1 MHRAMP
7 TYDYDLFVIGGG
19 SGGVRAARI
28 SGRHGAKV
36 GLAEDSRIGGTC
48 VIRGCVPK
56 KLMVYAA
63 RFRDAFEDS
72 VGFGW
77 SPVEPSFDWPK
88 LIKNK
93 DKEVDRLNAAYIR
106 GLENAGVDI
115 HRERAVL
122 ASPNSVRLADGR
134 EITAKYILVAT
145 GGRPNL
151 DVTLPGIEHTITS
164 DDMFQLPALP
174 ARILIVGASYVAV
187 EFASIMSGLGAKV
200 TVLHRGEEVLRSFDT
215 DVRSLMHEAMV
226 RRGIDVIL
234 KDHLARIEKAEVGLR
249 ATTEAGAV
257 IEADQVLMAIGR
269 SPNTSALGL
278 PEIGVEL
285 DDAGA
290 VIVDSHSQSTVPS
303 IYAIGDVANRV
314 NLTPVAIREGHVLA
328 DHLFGGKETVVDHLD
343 VPHAVFGIPEIGVV
357 GMSEETA
364 IEHCATVDV
373 YQANFRPMRHDLSGR
388 EERVFMKLVVDAQ
401 TDRLLGFHTIG
412 GDGAELA
419 QLMAVIIKM
428 KGKKADLD
436 ATMALHPTSAEEIV
450 TMREPVRRHR
460 R

>member
-1 MHRAMP
+1 MP
-7 TYDYDLFVIGGG
+7 THDYDLFVIGGG

-36 GLAEDSRIGGTC
+36 GLTEESRIGGTC

-77 SPVEPSFDWPK
+77 SPVSPSFDWPK
-88 LIKNK
+88 LIRNK

-106 GLENAGVDI
+106 GLESAKVDI
-115 HRERAVL
+115 FAERAVL
-122 ASPNSVRLADGR
+122 NSPNSVRLAGGR
-134 EITAKYILVAT
+134 EVSAKHILIAT

-151 DVTLPGIEHTITS
+151 ETSLPGIEHAITS
-164 DDMFQLPALP
+164 DEMFQLPALP
-174 ARILIVGASYVAV
+174 ERILIVGASYVAV

-200 TVLHRGEEVLRSFDT
+200 TVLHRGEEILRSFDA
-215 DVRSLMHEAMV
+215 DVRKLMHEAMAK
-226 RRGIDVIL
+226 RGIEVVL
-234 KDHLARIEKAEVGLR
+234 NDHLARIEKTAAGLV
-249 ATTEAGAV
+249 ATTEAGTA
-257 IEADQVLMAIGR
+257 IAADQVLMAIGR
-269 SPNTSALGL
+269 VPNTGGLGL

-290 VIVDSHSQSTVPS
+290 VIVDSHSQTTVPS

-328 DHLFGGKETVVDHLD
+328 DHLFGTAKAVVDHLN

-357 GMSEETA
+357 GMTEETA
-364 IEHCATVDV
+364 VEHHEAVDV

-388 EERVFMKLVVDAQ
+388 DERVFMKLVVDAA

-428 KGKKADLD
+428 KGKKSDLD